1 MSATQQPKVSIII
14 VNRNGRKWL
23 PNLLDSIRN
32 QEYKN
37 IEIFFVDN
45 QSTDDSYSFV
55 RQNYHEMIVIQNGG
69 NFGFGKSA
77 NAGARAAT
85 GEFLIFLNED
95 MMLHKQMITNLL

>member
-37 IEIFFVDN
+37 IEIFFC
-45 QSTDDSYSFV
+45 
-55 RQNYHEMIVIQNGG
+55 
-69 NFGFGKSA
+69 
-77 NAGARAAT
+77 
-85 GEFLIFLNED
+85 
-95 MMLHKQMITNLL
+95 